1 MHHSSRGLACILVS
15 LFLGGILTF
24 AFSSSSAQAQAVC
37 VAPLS
42 GPWSTAESDEIH
54 AAEGRTYES
63 PVFTSGRLELV
74 GEYGEAFVLHGGGA
88 SYTFVRSDETKFG
101 NVVYMYIDPTGAF
114 TVRLDVE
121 TRERMKAVSVSQ
133 TGVSRRFT
141 VNYQGSVPERAPE
154 CDCPGLDAFLH
165 ERIED
170 GRKMQALYANPAYWE
185 RPPGWPPPPTLEHE
199 TDSWNGNTYDRVI
212 DGMATGKS
220 YGEAVAELL
229 PQEAGEEGDGGLT
242 VDPSRPQTAE
252 ESGTLLTASTN
263 PKTCEITV
271 GDAHFDTSFPWIARE
286 QTLVHEQTHK
296 AECRRRHLG
305 LDREPYHE
313 HLKNPR
319 NKALDEVAAYQADID
334 FISTWKAQNCE

>member
-1 MHHSSRGLACILVS
+1 MHHSSRGLACMLVS
-15 LFLGGILTF
+15 VFLGGILTF

-42 GPWSTAESDEIH
+42 GPWSTVESGEIREP
-54 AAEGRTYES
+54 AGTIENSILTD
-63 PVFTSGRLELV
+63 GRLELV
-74 GEYGEAFVLHGGGA
+74 GEYGGAFVLHGGGA

-185 RPPGWPPPPTLEHE
+185 RPPGWPPPPTGEFD
-199 TDSWNGNTYDRVI
+199 TDPWNGNTYDRVI
-212 DGMATGKS
+212 DGLATGKS
-220 YGEAVAELL
+220 YGEAVEELL

-263 PKTCEITV
+263 PKTCEITINN
-271 GDAHFDTSFPWIARE
+271 AHFGTPFPWIARE
-286 QTLVHEQTHK
+286 QTLVHEQTHRG
-296 AECRRRHLG
+296 ECQRRDEVY
-305 LDREPYHE
+305 LDTYNN

-319 NKALDEVAAYQADID
+319 NKGLDEVAGYQADIN